1 MRPRLLALAAGVL
14 LVADA
19 VLLLGVAAAR
29 RGAPAAQLRLTERE
43 LTLPQ
48 RDEENSALAL
58 RLNWW
63 DAPDHYKLPKPL
75 DAAKLAALG
84 FDTASHRP
92 AAKGV
97 YVVLELTPTGLVRG
111 DAGLDPALLRA
122 RYPDPRRYAIAAA
135 VARMWWNRWE
145 GTPGGFLAPAS
156 AMVYVPPDYMHVFR
170 GLPRTGF
177 PVTEP
182 RYDVSL
188 CYDRNGDPWIC
199 GASRTR

>member
-1 MRPRLLALAAGVL
+1 MRPRLLALAAGIL

-19 VLLLGVAAAR
+19 VLLLRVAAAR
-29 RGAPAAQLRLTERE
+29 RGAPEAELRLSERE
-43 LTLPQ
+43 LTLPD

-63 DAPDHYKLPKPL
+63 GPLRNETL

-92 AAKGV
+92 AAKAV
-97 YVVLELTPTGLVRG
+97 YVVLELTPTALVRA
-111 DAGLDPALLRA
+111 DAGRDPALLRA
-122 RYPDPRRYAIAAA
+122 RYPDRRRYAIAAA
-135 VARMWWNRWE
+135 VARMWGNRRP
-145 GTPGGFLAPAS
+145 GTEGGFLAPAS
-156 AMVYVPPDYMHVFR
+156 ASVYVPPQYMHVFR
-170 GLPRTGF
+170 GLTRTTF
-177 PVTEP
+177 PVTDP

-199 GASRTR
+199 GASRRR